1 MSFSSAFVFPF
12 EGPQKA
18 EREGSHREMKK
29 PPGNRGLLV
38 VWVVV

>member
-1 MSFSSAFVFPF
+1 MKVDMRIGKLS
-12 EGPQKA
+12 
-18 EREGSHREMKK
+18 REMKK